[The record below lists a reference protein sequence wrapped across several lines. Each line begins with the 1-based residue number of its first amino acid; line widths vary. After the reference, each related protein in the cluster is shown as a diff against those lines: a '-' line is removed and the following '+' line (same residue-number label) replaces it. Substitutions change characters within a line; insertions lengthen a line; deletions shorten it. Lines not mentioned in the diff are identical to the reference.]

1 MIPTLIVTPL
11 LALLLSLLLTP
22 VARKIAISLGLVDKP
37 NQRKVHQ
44 NHVPLVGG
52 IVLFIT
58 TVLSLGIALPFQS
71 KSFNLINIF
80 LAGFVMLVM
89 GVLDDRFD
97 IRASLKLAI
106 QLVIAHFIFMQ
117 GIRIENLNGL
127 FGVYELQEWIQ
138 YILTIVVITGVVNA
152 FNLMDGIDGLAA
164 GLSIVGFSV
173 FTVLSFMLDMP
184 NLSLVFLT
192 FVGGLISFLYFNLS
206 KKRKI
211 FMGDAG
217 SLVIGLIL
225 VASSIKMLQAA
236 ATTPKFN
243 VTLTLVFLVMAVPV
257 FDALRVFRKRIK
269 AGKSPFEA
277 DRTHLHH
284 LILSSGLKHAQASLL
299 ITLFIVT
306 LLVMGYFFFYLTG
319 VLFAISICLTAFF
332 FSTYLLQTLSDMNT
346 WKQRIKEME
355 DNEQ

>member
-1 MIPTLIVTPL
+1 MIPTLIITPIF
-11 LALLLSLLLTP
+11 ALLLSLLITP
-22 VARKIAISLGLVDKP
+22 AVRKIAILVGLVDKP
-37 NQRKVHQ
+37 NFRKVHQ
-44 NHVPLVGG
+44 NHVPLIGG
-52 IVLFIT
+52 IVLFAT
-58 TVLSLGIALPFQS
+58 TVIALGVAIPFQPETFS
-71 KSFNLINIF
+71 LINIF
-80 LAGFVMLVM
+80 LASFVILVM

-106 QLVIAHFIFMQ
+106 QLIVAHFIYMQ

-127 FGVYELQEWIQ
+127 FGVYELQEWVQ

-173 FTVLSFMLDMP
+173 FTVISFVLDMP

-206 KKRKI
+206 KKNKI

-225 VASSIKMLQAA
+225 VTSSIKMLQTAVE
-236 ATTPKFN
+236 TPKFN
-243 VTLTLVFLVMAVPV
+243 LILTLVFLVMAVPV

-269 AGKSPFEA
+269 SGKSPFDA

-284 LILSSGLKHAQASLL
+284 LILSSGLKHAQASL
-299 ITLFIVT
+299 IIIIFIV
-306 LLVMGYFFFYLTG
+306 LLLALGYFTFYLTG
-319 VLFAISICLTAFF
+319 VLFAISLSLFAFY
-332 FSTYLLQTLSDMNT
+332 SITYLLQTYDDMIT
-346 WKQRIKEME
+346 WKGRIKDME
-355 DNEQ
+355 DKNN